1 MTLGR
6 IINLGKAPPG
16 AGSTGTQVADTH
28 ALSFLLM
35 PPDFLVALDYRPYR
49 FFLQPYHHLVR
60 MVHILSI
67 SAFFGAIVLLDMRL
81 AGFRTAVALK
91 DLSGAV
97 MSWIYA
103 TFGVAIVTGL
113 MLFFYDPVHVASHAY
128 FSLKLILILFGLGNA
143 LVFNRRGFAMALNAP
158 GAMPRHARIVGTVSL
173 AIWFGVMVCATL
185 NVEAAPKVLLR

>member
-1 MTLGR
+1 M
-6 IINLGKAPPG
+6 PEPH
-16 AGSTGTQVADTH
+16 S
-28 ALSFLLM
+28 LSFLYV
-35 PPDFLVALDYRPYR
+35 PTDILVALDYRPYR

-81 AGFRTAVALK
+81 AGFRTVVALK

-97 MSWIYA
+97 MSWIYV
-103 TFGVAIVTGL
+103 TFAIGIVTGI

-128 FSLKLILILFGLGNA
+128 FSLKMILVVLGLGNA
-143 LVFNRRGFAMALNAP
+143 AVFNQRGFAAALATN
-158 GAMPRHARIVGTVSL
+158 GQMPRQARIVGAISL
-173 AIWFGVMVCATL
+173 AVWTGAMICATL

>member
-1 MTLGR
+1 MR
-6 IINLGKAPPG
+6 D
-16 AGSTGTQVADTH
+16 QVSDTH
-28 ALSFLLM
+28 ALSFLLI

-67 SAFFGAIVLLDMRL
+67 SAFFGAIILLDMRL
-81 AGFRTAVALK
+81 AGFRAVVALR

-103 TFGVAIVTGL
+103 TFSIAIVTGL

-128 FSLKLILILFGLGNA
+128 FTLKMLLILLGLGNA
-143 LVFNRRGFAMALNAP
+143 LVFNRRGFAIAISAP

-173 AIWFGVMVCATL
+173 VIWLGVMVCATL
-185 NVEAAPKVLLR
+185 NVEAEPKVLLR

>member
-1 MTLGR
+1 M
-6 IINLGKAPPG
+6 PEPH
-16 AGSTGTQVADTH
+16 S
-28 ALSFLLM
+28 LSFLYV
-35 PPDFLVALDYRPYR
+35 PTDILVALDYRPYR

-60 MVHILSI
+60 MLHILSI
-67 SAFFGAIVLLDMRL
+67 SAFFGAIVLLDLRL

-103 TFGVAIVTGL
+103 TFAIGTVTGV

-128 FSLKLILILFGLGNA
+128 FSLKIILIVLGMANA
-143 LVFNRRGFAMALNAP
+143 AVFNQRGFAAAINSAGPMPRRARIFGAISLAVWT
-158 GAMPRHARIVGTVSL
+158 GAMI
-173 AIWFGVMVCATL
+173 CATL